1 MAGQFDELA
10 DWIEEKWNSEAVIPE
25 VLEHR
30 PDLSVLDAYHVQAV
44 RMARHVAQGDRII
57 GYKAA
62 LTSKAM
68 QRQVGIDEPILG
80 TLLGS
85 RTYPEDSPLSLG
97 AFMVPTLEPEVAVLL
112 KGDLTGPG
120 VTPHDAMAAI
130 EGYLPAVEIGDI
142 RTGDNERSLQQTIL
156 CNTFNGGHI
165 FGPPLSAPGGI
176 DLRREGMVLYVNG
189 EIAGSATAA
198 EVLGD
203 PINSVVFMA
212 NKLGE
217 IGLGLKAGMVLMT
230 GSIVASVKLK
240 AGDEVF
246 AAFTRLGEVRVRCV
260 A

>member
-1 MAGQFDELA
+1 MAGQHEALT
-10 DWIEEKWNSEAVIPE
+10 DWIEEKWNGDAVIPE
-25 VLEHR
+25 VLEHA
-30 PDLSVLDAYHVQAV
+30 PDLSVLDAYHTQAA
-44 RMARHVAQGDRII
+44 RMARHVAKGDRII

-85 RTYPEDSPLSLG
+85 RTFSEDSSLSLG
-97 AFMVPTLEPEVAVLL
+97 AFMVPTLEPEVAVVL
-112 KGDLTGPG
+112 KDDLTGPG
-120 VTPHDAMAAI
+120 VTPLDAMAAVQ
-130 EGYLPAVEIGDI
+130 GYLPAVEIGDI
-142 RTGDNERSLQQTIL
+142 RTGDNVRSLQQTIL

-165 FGPPLSAPGGI
+165 FGAPLAAPGGI
-176 DLRREGMVLYVNG
+176 DLRREGMALYVNG
-189 EIAGSATAA
+189 EVAGTATAA

-217 IGLGLKAGMVLMT
+217 IGQGLKAGMVLMT
-230 GSIVASVKLK
+230 GSIVASIKLK

>member
-1 MAGQFDELA
+1 
-10 DWIEEKWNSEAVIPE
+10 
-25 VLEHR
+25 
-30 PDLSVLDAYHVQAV
+30 VLDAFHIQAQ
-44 RMARHVAQGDRII
+44 RIARHVAQGDRII

-85 RTYPEDSPLSLG
+85 RTYPQETPLSLG
-97 AFMVPTLEPEVAVLL
+97 QFMVPTLEPEVAVLL
-112 KGDLTGPG
+112 KRDLTGPG
-120 VTPHDAMAAI
+120 VTPLDALAAI
-130 EGYLPAVEIGDI
+130 EGYLPALEIGDI
-142 RTGDNERSLQQTIL
+142 RTGDNVRSLQQTIL

-165 FGPPLSAPGGI
+165 FGAPLAAPSGI

-189 EIAGSATAA
+189 EMAGSATAA

-217 IGLGLKAGMVLMT
+217 IGQGLQAGMVLMT

-240 AGDEVF
+240 AGDEVL